1 MRAAYYN
8 RLGPASE
15 VIEIG
20 EMPPPR
26 AGPGEVLVEVRAS
39 RINPHD
45 VKKRSGWIAHEAEFP
60 VIPHFDGAGELSWRS
75 RVARPVDGRSAAPG
89 TAAPPAVRV
98 AAASMD
104 HRV

>member
-39 RINPHD
+39 GIDPHD
-45 VKKRSGWIAHEAEFP
+45 VKKRPGWIAHEALEAGGHIGGI
-60 VIPHFDGAGELSWRS
+60 VVEIESGASG
-75 RVARPVDGRSAAPG
+75 
-89 TAAPPAVRV
+89 
-98 AAASMD
+98 
-104 HRV
+104 

>member
-26 AGPGEVLVEVRAS
+26 AGPGEELAATLDDIDRRLAAGVLTPTVARRFALEETAR
-39 RINPHD
+39 
-45 VKKRSGWIAHEAEFP
+45 AHEALEAGGQFGGI
-60 VIPHFDGAGELSWRS
+60 VVEIESGASG
-75 RVARPVDGRSAAPG
+75 
-89 TAAPPAVRV
+89 
-98 AAASMD
+98 
-104 HRV
+104 